1 MSTTSIKVSELG
13 DILSVNNNDYILVSE
28 NSGDNSKKAT
38 VEQLRNCISVEIYEN
53 IHNEINETNTT
64 IVNNY
69 DSLSNYTN
77 E

>member
-1 MSTTSIKVSELG
+1 MSTTGIKVSDLG
-13 DILSVNNNDYILVSE
+13 DILSVHNNDYILVSD
-28 NSGDNSKKAT
+28 NSDDTSKKAT